1 MFKYNRIINIY
12 FKSNL
17 DEIPLHSFTMWVIDD
32 EREVYKETAKWV
44 FNNISAELIEDI
56 AFRVDIV
63 EEETE
68 VWMGV

>member
-12 FKSNL
+12 FRTSLN
-17 DEIPLHSFTMWVIDD
+17 EIPLHSFTMWVIDD

>member
-12 FKSNL
+12 TKL
-17 DEIPLHSFTMWVIDD
+17 DGDEIPLYSFTMFVEDD

-44 FNNISAELIEDI
+44 FNNVSTELIESV
-56 AFRVDIV
+56 AFRVEKV
-63 EEETE
+63 EVETE